1 MVDIKNTVKTNLI
14 VLTGGP
20 GAGKTAI
27 LEMAKKTIC
36 EDIAFL
42 PEAASI
48 VFGGGFWRL
57 PSISAKKCAQTAIYH
72 IQAEMEKMV
81 IAETKWHIGICDR
94 GSLDGL
100 AYWPLN
106 DDSFWDMNQSTLT
119 KEYAKYCAVIH
130 LRTPSE
136 YFGYNHQNPL
146 RTENATEA
154 KKIDDRIF
162 QVWKNHPEY
171 NVIESS
177 EDFITKAQK
186 AMTLI
191 TKYKKM

>member
-1 MVDIKNTVKTNLI
+1 MTNTNNSKKLNLI

-36 EDIAFL
+36 EEIAFL

-57 PSISAKKCAQTAIYH
+57 PSISAKRCAQTAIYG
-72 IQAEMEKMV
+72 IQREMEKMV
-81 IAETKWHIGICDR
+81 IAEEKWQIGICDR

-100 AYWPLN
+100 AYWPLSEE
-106 DDSFWDMNQSTLT
+106 SFWEMNQSSL
-119 KEYAKYCAVIH
+119 KNEYLKYRAVIH
-130 LRTPSE
+130 LRTPSANL
-136 YFGYNHQNPL
+136 GYNNQNPL

-154 KKIDDRIF
+154 RKIDDRIF
-162 QVWKNHPEY
+162 QIWKDHPEY
-171 NVIESS
+171 NSIESS
-177 EDFITKAQK
+177 ESFITKAQK
-186 AMTLI
+186 AMMLI
-191 TKYKKM
+191 TKYKEL

>member
-1 MVDIKNTVKTNLI
+1 MIDVKNVVKTKLI

-27 LEMAKKTIC
+27 IEMAKKTIC
-36 EDIAFL
+36 EEVAFL

-57 PSISAKKCAQTAIYH
+57 PSLSAKQCAQTAIYH
-72 IQAEMEKMV
+72 VQREMEKMV
-81 IAETKWHIGICDR
+81 VAEAKWHIGICDR

-100 AYWPLN
+100 AYWPLS
-106 DDSFWDMNQSTLT
+106 DESFWEMNQSSLIN
-119 KEYAKYCAVIH
+119 EYAKYCAVIH
-130 LRTPSE
+130 LRTPSDF
-136 YFGYNHQNPL
+136 FGYNHQNPL
-146 RTENATEA
+146 RTENAIEA
-154 KKIDDRIF
+154 QIIDDKIF
-162 QVWKNHPEY
+162 KIWKNHPEY
-171 NVIESS
+171 NMIQST

-191 TKYKKM
+191 TKYKEL